1 MSILSVTSEESLL
14 EKPFPA
20 YEGDDDYVFVCYA
33 HSNADIVYGDLKDLH
48 AEGINFWYDEGISA
62 GKSWR
67 AEIAIAIAGTSKLL
81 FFISEASLKSAH
93 CLREV
98 DYALNHDIEI
108 VPVYLE
114 DCALPAELELGLNRV
129 HALFRQTDARYLEH
143 LASALRE
150 DTVAVPLHVLKQARK
165 KGSRLQI
172 AMVAVVI
179 LAALAWTQ
187 RDLLL
192 PGGST
197 GPATSSAPSAFDG
210 YLEGLQLMERWDK
223 GDNLEAATRL
233 FREATELDPE
243 FALAFARLADALR
256 IRYALTGDTQWLDEA
271 ASFVNEA
278 VRLNRDLS
286 PVQVALGRVQ
296 AMQGNIDL
304 ALAAYQQALSIDPN
318 DAVAHESIAGVY
330 ARQGRFEDAE
340 ASFQK
345 ALALEPDRLTILSSY
360 ANFLSDQTRHDESVQ
375 QYRKV
380 IRLAP
385 DHFAALV
392 NMASVLAESGN
403 MSEAIVMYQR
413 ANEIRPSYMGYS
425 NLGTAFTRVERYEE
439 AVDAY
444 QSAIELD
451 DTDWLAWGNLGFT
464 YSYMGESD
472 SLVDETFAH
481 AIQLAEAARQG
492 SPRDSYVHSDLAL
505 YYAETGQAELALE
518 RVETSLALDGENG
531 EILVAAA
538 ETFEKV
544 GQRDRAIDMLKGA
557 LDSGMTR
564 QRLQRIPALVDLLED
579 PRVQDL

>member
-1 MSILSVTSEESLL
+1 L
-14 EKPFPA
+14 EKPLPA

-33 HSNADIVYGDLKDLH
+33 HSNADIVYADLKDLH
-48 AEGINFWYDEGISA
+48 AAGINLWYDEGISA

-67 AEIAIAIAGTSKLL
+67 AEIATAIAGTSKLL

-98 DYALNHDIEI
+98 DYALNHDIDI

-114 DCALPAELELGLNRV
+114 DCVLPAELELGLNRV

-143 LASALRE
+143 LVSALRE
-150 DTVAVPLHVLKQARK
+150 ETPAAPLHALKQAGKRGLASK
-165 KGSRLQI
+165 MVWVALLI
-172 AMVAVVI
+172 LVAVT
-179 LAALAWTQ
+179 WTQ
-187 RDLLL
+187 KDRLF
-192 PGGST
+192 PGSNIGST
-197 GPATSSAPSAFDG
+197 SSSAPSAFDG

-223 GDNLEAATRL
+223 GDNLEEATRL
-233 FREATELDPE
+233 FREVIELDPD
-243 FALAFARLADALR
+243 FALAYARLADALR

-271 ASFVNEA
+271 AKFVNEA
-278 VRLNRDLS
+278 LRLNPDLS
-286 PVQVALGRVQ
+286 AVQVALGRVQ
-296 AMQGNIDL
+296 GMQGNIDL
-304 ALAAYQQALSIDPN
+304 AFAAFQQALSIDPN
-318 DAVAHESIAGVY
+318 DAVAHESIAGIY

-340 ASFQK
+340 ASYQK
-345 ALALEPDRLTILSSY
+345 ALALEPNRLTILSSY
-360 ANFLSDQTRHDESVQ
+360 ANFLSDQTRHDESIQ

-385 DHFAALV
+385 DHYAALV
-392 NMASVLAESGN
+392 NMAAVLAESGN
-403 MSEAIVMYQR
+403 MSEAIVIYQR

-425 NLGTAFTRVERYEE
+425 NLGTAFARVERYEE

-444 QSAIELD
+444 KSAIQID

-464 YSYMGESD
+464 YSYMSENAALIAESF
-472 SLVDETFAH
+472 ET
-481 AIQLAEAARQG
+481 AIRLAEEARQS

-505 YYAETGQAELALE
+505 YYAQTGQSELALE
-518 RVETSLALDGENG
+518 RVETALALDGENG

-538 ETFEKV
+538 ETYEKV
-544 GQRDRAIDMLKGA
+544 GQRERAIEMLREA

-579 PRVQDL
+579 PRLQDL